1 MSKFLISLILLLL
14 PAAGAVA
21 ADPAP
26 DALSEDEIVERIL
39 DLQRQIDELVE
50 ALPPEARE
58 RLARRLAGTPEP
70 GTPEPASEA
79 TAAAA
84 PPVASPAPSET
95 APPPAASPRESAV
108 EMSVAA
114 AEPEPEARPVRRR
127 LTRGPYCNFLEVL
140 DSNQD
145 GKVSAMDR
153 YWRHLYLWAD
163 ADGDRQVDEG
173 EVQSAYDL
181 DVREIAVDLD
191 TFIFKKGH
199 IGEMRVAD
207 FVTLDVR
214 GDGLGSGDDRML
226 VVDATR
232 LGRGDGPRI
241 SSASGEPLE
250 GFQPFQEGWRIE
262 HDGGQVTVLECP

>member
-1 MSKFLISLILLLL
+1 MSKFLISLILLL
-14 PAAGAVA
+14 PAAGAGA

-70 GTPEPASEA
+70 SPRD
-79 TAAAA
+79 TAAEI
-84 PPVASPAPSET
+84 P
-95 APPPAASPRESAV
+95 
-108 EMSVAA
+108 VAA
-114 AEPEPEARPVRRR
+114 AEPEPEPETQPPSQPVRRR

-191 TFIFKKGH
+191 TFLFKKGH

-207 FVTLDVR
+207 LVTLDVR
-214 GDGLGSGDDRML
+214 GDGLGSGDDRVL
-226 VVDATR
+226 VVDATK
-232 LGRGDGPRI
+232 LGRGSGPRI